1 MKRILILL
9 ILSLIICPLAYAA
22 PATDVAGKPAPA
34 VQAAAT
40 AVPSQAPAAVSSA
53 VQNAATAQAQAPL
66 AKEVKTNKTIT
77 LSMFIAIIFFTGMI
91 VVRAA
96 KSTKTTAD
104 YYAAGGGISGLQ
116 NGWAIAGDYL
126 SAATFLG
133 IAGITSMFG
142 ADGFMYAVGP
152 FFSFVTILL
161 VIAEP
166 CRNAGKYTL
175 GDILSLRSTSKVVRG
190 TAALSAVVVSTFYL
204 LGQMVGAGKLM
215 QLLLGIPYNV
225 SVFGVGVLM
234 ILYVTF
240 GGMKATTWVQIIKA
254 FLLMMSGITITL
266 LLLWKFGFNLFAFY
280 DAVASSTAVQDHVR
294 GLLKHANPASGFDYG
309 QRFLEPGLLLKNP
322 LDQISLGMAFALG
335 AAGLPHIM
343 MRFFTVP
350 NAQAARKSVVISMVL
365 IGAFMIMVTII
376 GFGAALFISPQ
387 QITAVDK
394 GGNMAAPMIAQY
406 VGGGAG
412 TIGGDLFLAFVCA
425 VAFSTIIAVVSGL
438 ILAVSAAVAHDF
450 YVNVLKDGKTDQDKQ
465 LKIAKISAFV
475 IGAVAIVLG
484 IACEKQ
490 NVAHLVVLAFAVVA
504 SSNFPVILFALFW
517 KRFNAGGIVTGL
529 TVGALFA
536 IGVVVV
542 SPTMTYPKKIA
553 ADAKKV
559 VELLETKQASGVA
572 LAEKDLK
579 ALEKARADYVKNK
592 DGKSLVGLDAPLFP
606 LKNPAILSVPV
617 GFLAAIA
624 GTFLF
629 GSRREEEMFDEL
641 YIRQNTGYGIADAT
655 DH

>member
-1 MKRILILL
+1 MRRLLL
-9 ILSLIICPLAYAA
+9 IFSLTCCPLLHAA
-22 PATDVAGKPAPA
+22 PSAS
-34 VQAAAT
+34 AAAPLQGAT
-40 AVPSQAPAAVSSA
+40 AAVA
-53 VQNAATAQAQAPL
+53 VQNAAAGKAPAPL
-66 AKEVKTNKTIT
+66 AQEVKTNKTIT
-77 LSMFIAIIFFTGMI
+77 MSMFMAIIFVTGMI

-96 KSTKTTAD
+96 RSTRTTAD

-133 IAGITSMFG
+133 IAGITSIFG

-175 GDILSLRSTSKVVRG
+175 GDILSLRSSSKVVRG

-254 FLLMMSGITITL
+254 FLLMMSGLTITL
-266 LLLWKFGFNLFAFY
+266 LLLWKFGFNLLAFY

-294 GLLKHANPASGFDYG
+294 GLLKHAAPENGFDYG
-309 QRFLEPGLLLKNP
+309 QRFLEPGLILKDP

-350 NAQAARKSVVISMVL
+350 NAQAARKSVVIAMVL
-365 IGAFMIMVTII
+365 IGAFMIMVTMI
-376 GFGAALFISPQ
+376 GFGAALFITPQ

-394 GGNMAAPMIAQY
+394 GGNMAAPMMAQY
-406 VGGGAG
+406 LGGGAG
-412 TIGGDLFLAFVCA
+412 SLGGDLFLAFVCA

-450 YVNVLKDGKTDQDKQ
+450 YVNVLKDGKTDQGKQ
-465 LKIAKISAFV
+465 LKIARISAFV
-475 IGAVAIVLG
+475 IGAIAIVLG

-490 NVAHLVVLAFAVVA
+490 NIAHLVVLAFAVVA
-504 SSNFPVILFALFW
+504 SSNFPVVLFALFW

-529 TVGALFA
+529 SVGALFA
-536 IGVVVV
+536 IGVVLV
-542 SPTMTYPKKIA
+542 SPTMTYPKRIA

-559 VELLETKQASGVA
+559 VDLMEQKQAAGVA
-572 LAEKDLK
+572 LADKELK
-579 ALEKARADYVKNK
+579 ALEKARADYARNR

-641 YIRQNTGYGIADAT
+641 YIRQNTGYGMADASE
-655 DH
+655 H

>member
-1 MKRILILL
+1 
-9 ILSLIICPLAYAA
+9 LIICPLACAA
-22 PATDVAGKPAPA
+22 PATDAAGKPAPA
-34 VQAAAT
+34 VQATAAAGPSQTPAT
-40 AVPSQAPAAVSSA
+40 ASSA
-53 VQNAATAQAQAPL
+53 VQNAASAQAQAPL

-77 LSMFIAIIFFTGMI
+77 LSMFIAIILFTGMI

-225 SVFGVGVLM
+225 SVIGVGVLM

-254 FLLMMSGITITL
+254 FLLMMSGTTITL
-266 LLLWKFGFNLFAFY
+266 LLLWKFGFNLFDFY
-280 DAVASSTAVQDHVR
+280 DAVASSPSVQNHVR
-294 GLLKHANPASGFDYG
+294 GLLKHVAPVAGFDYG
-309 QRFLEPGLLLKNP
+309 QRFLEPGLLLKDP

-412 TIGGDLFLAFVCA
+412 SIGGDMFLAFVCA

-450 YVNVLKDGKTDQDKQ
+450 YVNVLKNGKTDQDKQ

-559 VELLETKQASGVA
+559 VDLLETKQASGVV

-579 ALEKARADYVKNK
+579 SLEKARADYVKNK

>member
-1 MKRILILL
+1 MRR
-9 ILSLIICPLAYAA
+9 LSISFTLFLGICLFGMAALAADSADKPVVASSATTGPVPLTAA
-22 PATDVAGKPAPA
+22 VAPSAKDP
-34 VQAAAT
+34 VTAT
-40 AVPSQAPAAVSSA
+40 AP
-53 VQNAATAQAQAPL
+53 APL

-77 LSMFIAIIFFTGMI
+77 LSMFMAIILFTGAI

-96 KSTKTTAD
+96 KSTRTTAD
-104 YYAAGGGISGLQ
+104 YYAAGGGISGFQ

-133 IAGITSMFG
+133 IAGITSVFG

-175 GDILSLRSTSKVVRG
+175 GDILSLRSASKVVRG

-215 QLLLGIPYNV
+215 QLLLGIPYSA
-225 SVFGVGVLM
+225 SVIGVGALM

-254 FLLMMSGITITL
+254 FLLVLSGLTITV

-280 DAVASSTAVQDHVR
+280 DAVASSPAIQEHVR
-294 GLLKHANPASGFDYG
+294 GLLKHATPQPGFDYG
-309 QRFLEPGLLLKNP
+309 QRFLEPGLILKDP

-365 IGAFMIMVTII
+365 IGLFMIMVTLI
-376 GFGAALFISPQ
+376 GFGAALFITPQ

-394 GGNMAAPMIAQY
+394 GGNMAAPMIAQF

-412 TIGGDLFLAFVCA
+412 TFGGDIFLAFVCA

-450 YVNVLKDGKTDQDKQ
+450 YVNVVKDGKTDQRKQ
-465 LKIAKISAFV
+465 LQIARSSAFV
-475 IGAVAIVLG
+475 IGTIAILLG

-490 NVAHLVVLAFAVVA
+490 NIAHLVVLAFAVVA

-529 TVGALFA
+529 TVGAVFA
-536 IGVVVV
+536 IGVVLV

-559 VELLETKQASGVA
+559 VEQLEQKQASGLL
-572 LAEKDLK
+572 LADKEVQTL
-579 ALEKARADYVKNK
+579 AKARADYAKNK
-592 DGKSLVGLDAPLFP
+592 NGKSLVGLDAPLFP

-629 GSRREEEMFDEL
+629 GTRREEDMFDEL
-641 YIRQNTGYGIADAT
+641 YIRQNTGYGMAGASE
-655 DH
+655 H